1 MHTRR
6 ASHPLITD
14 EFSALP
20 FPAKDLDGVGT
31 VPGNQLS
38 LLI

>member
-1 MHTRR
+1 M
-6 ASHPLITD
+6 TD

-20 FPAKDLDGVGT
+20 FPAKDLDGEGT
-31 VPGNQLS
+31 ALGNQLS